1 MPKPSKEAIADM
13 TSTIMSDLSAVRAV
27 VWSVAGDIEEMAGV
41 ETFVAIALRLMAV
54 TNPSKLRDIMQVV
67 EIQARMDRKH
77 VYE

>member
-1 MPKPSKEAIADM
+1 MTKPSKEAMAAI
-13 TSTIMSDLSAVRAV
+13 TETVISDLVAVRAV
-27 VWSVAGDIEEMAGV
+27 AGDTEEMAGV

-54 TNPSKLRDIMQVV
+54 TNRSKLRDIMQVI

>member
-1 MPKPSKEAIADM
+1 MPKPSKDAMAAI
-13 TSTIMSDLSAVRAV
+13 TETVISDLIAVRAV
-27 VWSVAGDIEEMAGV
+27 AGDTQEMAGV

-54 TNPSKLRDIMQVV
+54 TNRSKLRDIMQIV

>member
-1 MPKPSKEAIADM
+1 MPKPSKEAMAAI
-13 TSTIMSDLSAVRAV
+13 TETVISDLFAVRAV
-27 VWSVAGDIEEMAGV
+27 VGDTQEMAGV

-67 EIQARMDRKH
+67 EIQARMDRRH

>member
-1 MPKPSKEAIADM
+1 MPKPSKEAMAAI
-13 TSTIMSDLSAVRAV
+13 TETVISDLVAVRAV
-27 VWSVAGDIEEMAGV
+27 VGDTEEMAGV

-54 TNPSKLRDIMQVV
+54 TNRSKLRDTMQIV

>member
-1 MPKPSKEAIADM
+1 M
-13 TSTIMSDLSAVRAV
+13 TSTIMSDLSAVRTV
-27 VWSVAGDIEEMAGV
+27 VWAVAGDTEEMAGV

-67 EIQARMDRKH
+67 EIQARMDRRH